1 MKKRVVI
8 TGMGIVSPIG
18 NTVESAF
25 KNACDGVN
33 GIDQVTI
40 WDTTGWKTTIAGEV
54 KNLDFEQFIDK
65 KTIKRQ
71 DRVINLA
78 LVAADEAYKQ
88 SGLTQEMITD
98 PYRFGTFVSSGIG
111 GLSTIN
117 KETEVSV
124 LRGPDRMSP
133 FFIPASII
141 NLVGGAISM
150 KYQAKGPNLPVVTA
164 CSAATNSIGEA
175 FRYIRDG
182 YLDLAFTGGSEA
194 PINTI
199 GVNGF
204 ANMRALSTNP
214 DKETASRPFDLNRD
228 GFVIAEGAAVI
239 ILESYDHAVKRNAN
253 ILAEIV
259 GYGST
264 SDAFHITAPDEEARG
279 ITKAIELALLDA
291 GIQKEAIDYINAHGT
306 STPLNDKYETLG
318 IKNVFKEH
326 AYNLHVSST
335 KAITG
340 HTLGASGA
348 IESVFT
354 LKAIIDDIIPP
365 TMHFE
370 TPDPDCDLNYTP
382 NKAVKKTVNYAINQN
397 LGFGGQNAVL
407 IFKKVSV

>member
-18 NTVESAF
+18 NTVEDAF
-25 KNACDGVN
+25 KNACLGVN
-33 GIDQVTI
+33 GIDQVTL
-40 WDTTGWKTTIAGEV
+40 WDTKGWKVTLAGEV
-54 KNLDFEQFIDK
+54 KNLNFEDYIDA

-78 LVAADEAYKQ
+78 LVAAHQAYVQ
-88 SGLTQEMITD
+88 SGLTEALVKD
-98 PYRFGTFVSSGIG
+98 PFRFGTFVSSGIG

-117 KETEVSV
+117 RETEVSV

-182 YLDLAFTGGSEA
+182 YLDIAFAGGSEA

-214 DKETASRPFDLNRD
+214 DKDSASRPFDVNRD

-239 ILESYDHAVKRNAN
+239 ILESYEHAIARNAH
-253 ILAEIV
+253 IIAEMV
-259 GYGST
+259 GYGTT

-279 ITKAIELALLDA
+279 ITKAIELAIEDA
-291 GIQKEAIDYINAHGT
+291 GIKKEDITYINAHGT

-318 IKNVFKEH
+318 IKNVFKDH
-326 AYNLHVSST
+326 SKNIFVSST

-340 HTLGASGA
+340 HTLGSSGA
-348 IESVFT
+348 IESIFT
-354 LKAIIDDIIPP
+354 IKAITDSIIPP
-365 TMHFE
+365 TMHLHNQ
-370 TPDPDCDLNYTP
+370 DPQCDLNYVP
-382 NKAVKKTVNYAINQN
+382 NKAINKEVKYAINQN
-397 LGFGGQNAVL
+397 LGFGGQNAVI
-407 IFKKVSV
+407 IFKEYK